1 MIIDKEFADLIP
13 PLTEEEYRGLEAS
26 IIAEGCRDALIVW
39 KDILVDGHN
48 RFKICTEHGIA
59 FQVLQKEF
67 SDRDAVKLWML
78 GNQLGRRNLNDFQR
92 IEMVRKCEGASER
105 TARIGAVSRW
115 W

>member
-26 IIAEGCRDALIVW
+26 IVAEGCRDALIVW

-48 RFKICTEHGIA
+48 RFRICTEHGIA
-59 FQVLQKEF
+59 FRVLQKEF

-78 GNQLGRRNLNDFQR
+78 GNQN
-92 IEMVRKCEGASER
+92 
-105 TARIGAVSRW
+105 VSSQTSRSLAKS
-115 W
+115 